1 MKRYKYISDN
11 YNLFNNTNKPA
22 ITLVTGGLRGDK
34 ISLVIK
40 LVKTALRNN
49 QRLE

>member
-11 YNLFNNTNKPA
+11 YNLFNNTNTPV
-22 ITLVTGGLRGDK
+22 ITLVTGGLRGDE
-34 ISLVIK
+34 ISFVIK

-49 QRLE
+49 QRLK